1 MVLIAYEAV
10 SIVFNAVTFI
20 GVDDALRAVVAVHVG
35 LRIVAFVGA
44 VLALMHRAE
53 FAPRP

>member
-1 MVLIAYEAV
+1 MTFTEVDGTLQAV
-10 SIVFNAVTFI
+10 IV
-20 GVDDALRAVVAVHVG
+20 VHVG
-35 LRIVAFVGA
+35 LRLVAIVGA